1 MKLTNTLGGASGN
14 GNASMKFGNPNASKK
29 LKLSDVRAM
38 QLKLG
43 IQNP

>member
-14 GNASMKFGNPNASKK
+14 GNASMKFGNASKK

-43 IQNP
+43 IQNPQ